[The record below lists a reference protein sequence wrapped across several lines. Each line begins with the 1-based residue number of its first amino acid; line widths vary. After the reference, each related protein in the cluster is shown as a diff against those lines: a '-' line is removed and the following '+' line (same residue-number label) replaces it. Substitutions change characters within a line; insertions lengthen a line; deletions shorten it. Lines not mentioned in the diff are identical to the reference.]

1 MDEIKNKDVV
11 QEIQEKEVQQEI
23 EKNRPDYSKC
33 FAYERHKT
41 SNGKC
46 VCSVLTEEL
55 CKTKGKC
62 SFFKTVE
69 QFVDDQIKAREHNRK
84 ERQEQE
90 NMGYGY
96 SY

>member
-11 QEIQEKEVQQEI
+11 QEIQEKEVQQETV
-23 EKNRPDYSKC
+23 ENKPDFSKC
-33 FAYERHKT
+33 FAYERHKM

-69 QFVDDQIKAREHNRK
+69 QFVDDQIKARERNRK
-84 ERQEQE
+84 NRQED
-90 NMGYGY
+90 MDYGY

>member
-11 QEIQEKEVQQEI
+11 QEIQEKEIQRETVEN
-23 EKNRPDYSKC
+23 KPDFSKC
-33 FAYERHKT
+33 FAYERHKM

-62 SFFKTVE
+62 SFFKTVQ

-84 ERQEQE
+84 NGQED
-90 NMGYGY
+90 MDYGY

>member
-11 QEIQEKEVQQEI
+11 QEIQEKEVQQETV
-23 EKNRPDYSKC
+23 KDKPDFSKC

-62 SFFKTVE
+62 SFFKTVQ

-84 ERQEQE
+84 NGRED
-90 NMGYGY
+90 MDYGY